1 MGKGTSGKGEKGF
14 AGGLGFWGG
23 VEQSHSGG
31 LASSNYVLAHNIL
44 DTRKELDQFFCINAV
59 RYLKLVEIWDQTLV
73 HIRFFF
79 FSYSLIYA
87 SLTVA
92 LLLYRSCVLYQLQIC
107 IPTHSSTEIF
117 FFSITVCPDVYA
129 PFAS

>member
-31 LASSNYVLAHNIL
+31 LASSNYVSAHNIL

-59 RYLKLVEIWDQTLV
+59 RYRCIIALPFLRTLSTPDL
-73 HIRFFF
+73 HTD
-79 FSYSLIYA
+79 SL
-87 SLTVA
+87 
-92 LLLYRSCVLYQLQIC
+92 Q
-107 IPTHSSTEIF
+107 H
-117 FFSITVCPDVYA
+117 
-129 PFAS
+129 